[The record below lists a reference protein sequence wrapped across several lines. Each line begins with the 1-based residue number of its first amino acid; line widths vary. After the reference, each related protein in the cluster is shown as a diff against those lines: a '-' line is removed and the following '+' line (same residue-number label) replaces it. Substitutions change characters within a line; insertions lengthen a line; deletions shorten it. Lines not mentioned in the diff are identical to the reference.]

1 MSGVNLIRFF
11 MISMEKGVLHIV
23 NGDSLAEQMQ
33 ELNLPGE
40 LVIWRELLCEGPTLQ
55 EINSDFFKLRKKF
68 LKKTYNISAE
78 NYEER
83 FIAEIKRLKSFNNY
97 DEVVLWFEF
106 DLFCH
111 INMLAA
117 INLLAQKE
125 KSRPITLVCSRKL
138 KGEKEF
144 KPLSQLSLKELK
156 NHYDNRIHLNSDD
169 IEIASLIWELYC
181 GNNPLKLKPQIKV
194 QTNFEYLSSCI
205 RAHIERFPNSISGI
219 NTLEKNILKLI
230 ENHDIKNENHLL
242 GYALQ
247 YQGYYGYSDT
257 QMQRLLDKLSVFYQN
272 NGEKIVLS
280 DSGKLALA
288 GEKNFYR
295 DLKNEEV
302 FGGAKMYDFLY
313 ESESH
318 RLLKL

>member
-1 MSGVNLIRFF
+1 
-11 MISMEKGVLHIV
+11 MEKGVLHIV

-111 INMLAA
+111 INMLAT

-144 KPLSQLSLKELK
+144 KSLSQLSLKELK

>member
-1 MSGVNLIRFF
+1 MKDRI
-11 MISMEKGVLHIV
+11 LHIV

-33 ELNLPGE
+33 ELQLPGE

-55 EINSDFFKLRKKF
+55 EINQEFFKVRKKF
-68 LKKTYNISAE
+68 LRQAYNISAE

-83 FIAEIKRLKSFNNY
+83 FIAEVKRLKAAKDY
-97 DEVVLWFEF
+97 DKVVLWFEF

-117 INLLAQKE
+117 INLLFQKNKE
-125 KSRPITLVCSRKL
+125 VPISLVCSRKL
-138 KGEKEF
+138 PGEKEF
-144 KPLSQLSLKELK
+144 QPLSHLNLKELK
-156 NHYDNRIHLNSDD
+156 NHYENLIELNEDD
-169 IEIASLIWELYC
+169 LEAAVFIWELYC
-181 GNNPLKLKPQIKV
+181 GNNPMKLKSQIKTN
-194 QTNFEYLSSCI
+194 TNFEYLSSCI
-205 RAHIERFPNSISGI
+205 RAHIERFPNSVTGI
-219 NTLEKNILKLI
+219 NSLEKNVLKLI
-230 ENHDIKNENHLL
+230 ENHEITSENHLL

-257 QMQRLLDKLSVFYQN
+257 QMQRLINKLSIFYTKTEN
-272 NGEKIVLS
+272 RILLNEKGKEVLN
-280 DSGKLALA
+280 A
-288 GEKNFYR
+288 EKNFYR
-295 DLKNEEV
+295 ELRNDEY